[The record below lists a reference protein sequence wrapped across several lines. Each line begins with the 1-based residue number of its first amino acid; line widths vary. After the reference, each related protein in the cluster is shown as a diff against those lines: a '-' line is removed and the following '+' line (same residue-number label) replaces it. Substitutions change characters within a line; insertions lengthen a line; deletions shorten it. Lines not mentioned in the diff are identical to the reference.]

1 MIDYSCER
9 QDSLSPMQTF
19 KELMQKNPDKG
30 EEEDVEYVVDWDDD
44 SANTFI
50 SQAIDI
56 IPSVIAALKEI
67 NREEDFICVLNNI
80 ANGKLGTLS

>member
-1 MIDYSCER
+1 M
-9 QDSLSPMQTF
+9 
-19 KELMQKNPDKG
+19 
-30 EEEDVEYVVDWDDD
+30 EYVIYWDDD